1 VKPTG
6 LRAPR
11 YWLLWLGLTSL
22 VVSLTF
28 ALTPWWYQ
36 MERHFF
42 GVPDEHYPELA
53 WATFAVLI
61 AVPLCLLG
69 GLVAWLTRPR

>member
-1 VKPTG
+1 M
-6 LRAPR
+6 
-11 YWLLWLGLTSL
+11 
-22 VVSLTF
+22 TF

-36 MERHFF
+36 MERLVF

-53 WATFAVLI
+53 WATFAICI
-61 AVPLCLLG
+61 ATPLCLLG